1 MYIYIVIRGPQEHQ
15 SLTGSSIYTLRPS
28 AATYYHNRIY
38 TYVVYGAVS
47 QTKII
52 IRAKNEINNAY
63 MVTDTPNCF
72 ESESQS
78 IILSIQIWVLQLGV
92 TE

>member
-1 MYIYIVIRGPQEHQ
+1 MYTYIVIRGPQEHQ

-47 QTKII
+47 ILK
-52 IRAKNEINNAY
+52 KNNLDELICNI
-63 MVTDTPNCF
+63 VLF
-72 ESESQS
+72 SLSQAQS
-78 IILSIQIWVLQLGV
+78 
-92 TE
+92 